1 MGLIIPILIIVFC
14 CIVIWKAS
22 DGFETSSEYLG
33 RNMSEGVRGA
43 TINAIASSMPE
54 LFTTIF
60 FLWFLKDT
68 DGFSG
73 GIGTTAG
80 SAIFNGMIIP
90 AVVIFAVLSSNAST
104 KIEVSKKV
112 ILRDGLSLIIAEAI
126 LILLISGD
134 TLMWWHGLVLMLTY
148 GAYITYM
155 LTSMKKVDNEE
166 ENDDNDDE
174 DDDDEIESVGFF
186 KGLFTLNLEG
196 LVIGNKEIN
205 TRNSWQLL
213 ILSMLIIGSACLLLV
228 VACEF
233 IGSDTYTFLGY
244 EFNGLNIPI
253 MFVAVILASAA
264 TSVPDTIISVRDAK
278 NGNYND
284 AVANAL
290 GSNIFDICFALGFP
304 LFMYCLIYG
313 PINMDPTVV
322 EFSSELRIL
331 LLVFTILAFF
341 VYYIGKYMGKI
352 KAYIL
357 LAMYILFTAYIC
369 GRSLDA
375 SWAQEISDVL
385 RNIANLIA

>member
-155 LTSMKKVDNEE
+155 LTSMKKVDNE
-166 ENDDNDDE
+166 DDDDDDE

-357 LAMYILFTAYIC
+357 LSMYILFTAYIC

-375 SWAQEISDVL
+375 SWAQEISDIL

>member
-1 MGLIIPILIIVFC
+1 MGIIIPILIIVFC

-68 DGFSG
+68 EGFSG

-90 AVVIFAVLSSNAST
+90 AVVIFAVLYSNAST

-126 LILLISGD
+126 LIILISGK
-134 TLMWWHGLVLMLTY
+134 TLMWWHGLVLMLTH
-148 GAYITYM
+148 GTYISYM
-155 LTSMKKVDNEE
+155 LTSMKKVDDEGE
-166 ENDDNDDE
+166 DDDDE
-174 DDDDEIESVGFF
+174 DDDDEIESIGFF
-186 KGLFTLNLEG
+186 KGLFTLNLES

-352 KAYIL
+352 KAFIL
-357 LAMYILFTAYIC
+357 LSMYILFTVYIC

-385 RNIANLIA
+385 RNIANLIG

>member
-1 MGLIIPILIIVFC
+1 
-14 CIVIWKAS
+14 
-22 DGFETSSEYLG
+22 
-33 RNMSEGVRGA
+33 
-43 TINAIASSMPE
+43 
-54 LFTTIF
+54 
-60 FLWFLKDT
+60 
-68 DGFSG
+68 
-73 GIGTTAG
+73 
-80 SAIFNGMIIP
+80 MI
-90 AVVIFAVLSSNAST
+90 
-104 KIEVSKKV
+104 
-112 ILRDGLSLIIAEAI
+112 
-126 LILLISGD
+126 
-134 TLMWWHGLVLMLTY
+134 
-148 GAYITYM
+148 
-155 LTSMKKVDNEE
+155 
-166 ENDDNDDE
+166 DDDDD

-352 KAYIL
+352 KAFIL
-357 LAMYILFTAYIC
+357 LSMYILFTAYIC

>member
-166 ENDDNDDE
+166 DDNE

>member
-155 LTSMKKVDNEE
+155 LTSMKKVDNE
-166 ENDDNDDE
+166 DDDDDDD

-352 KAYIL
+352 KAFIL
-357 LAMYILFTAYIC
+357 LSMYILFTAYIC